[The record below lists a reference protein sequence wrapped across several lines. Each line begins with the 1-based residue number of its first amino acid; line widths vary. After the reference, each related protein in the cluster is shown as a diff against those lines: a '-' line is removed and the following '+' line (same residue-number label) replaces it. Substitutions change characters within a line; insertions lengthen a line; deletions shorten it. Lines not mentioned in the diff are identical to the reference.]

1 MKKGDVT
8 DLDIPR
14 RARTGLLVYGCRT
27 VSDVVKAYN
36 SGELI
41 TIRKIGVKTVEEIR
55 KALIAFGIP
64 EEELSSV

>member
-8 DLDIPR
+8 DLNIPR

-36 SGELI
+36 NGERMS
-41 TIRKIGVKTVEEIR
+41 IRKIGVKTVEEIR
-55 KALIAFGIP
+55 KALIDFGVP
-64 EEELSSV
+64 EEELS